1 MQNVVMWIAG
11 VFGPFLAILGLWML
25 LYADSL
31 VKVWTA
37 IKNTPALVY
46 LISVITLLLGII
58 IVKEYNV
65 WAWDAYLLVTLL
77 GWFLLVRGL
86 MGLFVPQ
93 VLIKLTMGKPSV
105 AKIQGIVPFV
115 WGLALSWVAY
125 FM

>member
-1 MQNVVMWIAG
+1 MEHVMCLAG
-11 VFGPFLAILGLWML
+11 IFGPFLAIVGLWML

-37 IKNTPALVY
+37 IKNSPALVY
-46 LISVITLLLGII
+46 LISVITLLLGIV
-58 IVKEYNV
+58 IVKTYNV

-77 GWFLLVRGL
+77 GWVLLVRGL
-86 MGLFVPQ
+86 LGLFVPQ
-93 VLIKLTMGKPSV
+93 LLIKWTMGKPAA

-115 WGLALSWVAY
+115 WGLALCWLAY

>member
-1 MQNVVMWIAG
+1 MQNVMWLAG

-31 VKVWTA
+31 TKVWA
-37 IKNTPALVY
+37 ALKSTPPVFY
-46 LISVITLLLGII
+46 TISIITLLIGIVM
-58 IVKEYNV
+58 VKEYNV
-65 WAWDAYLLVTLL
+65 WSWDACLLVTLA
-77 GWFLLVRGL
+77 GWFFLVRGL

-93 VLIKLTMGKPSV
+93 VLIKLTIGNPSI

-115 WGLALSWVAY
+115 WGLALCWLAY